1 MPSILVQTKYMDREA
16 IAGKEQSTPPEIST
30 IISPTQNII
39 GIVMERSRS
48 TILLLVKNCPLL
60 S

>member
-1 MPSILVQTKYMDREA
+1 MLSDA
-16 IAGKEQSTPPEIST
+16 IAGKEQSTPPEIIT

-48 TILLLVKNCPLL
+48 TILLPVKKLPLRT
-60 S
+60 